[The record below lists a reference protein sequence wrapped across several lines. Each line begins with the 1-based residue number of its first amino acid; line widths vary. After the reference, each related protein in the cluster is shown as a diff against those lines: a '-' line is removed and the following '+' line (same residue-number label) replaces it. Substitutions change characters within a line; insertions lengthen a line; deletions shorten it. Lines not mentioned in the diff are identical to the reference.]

1 METSHSLPA
10 PGYNCG
16 PLARLEERLK
26 PHAIRYLGVSLTPE
40 VGANDALIGVRVV
53 PAGRDGNKVFGRTLA
68 DGEPD
73 SGEPVTFF
81 PYAGEELHFPPG
93 SVRIFL
99 RDLDEGN
106 LPGPDGYAPVSNTLW
121 TWLIVA
127 APPDPTLFRFLFA
140 AAQRLD
146 TAHSLCVDVI
156 GALTDRQEPFI
167 KARQRLFGALGLAEL
182 MCVALWRTL
191 DMLQTIPAQFSVP
204 VTLSTAVTAAFPAL
218 REIRNAFEHIED
230 RALGKVSHKARPGR
244 VVDLRSAGL
253 DLQRSAPVRVLFSG
267 HEIGRAPNAGG
278 LTSCHPRGRYRD
290 RRHSKDAQFSGEL
303 SLRTT
308 RKLRT
313 HPGTR
318 VLLVGESGRLCVVGP
333 RLQLARGGV
342 HGCCRAARRWLTI
355 MDWSPRS
362 RTSNRRSRSPA
373 TT

>member
-1 METSHSLPA
+1 M
-10 PGYNCG
+10 
-16 PLARLEERLK
+16 
-26 PHAIRYLGVSLTPE
+26 SLTPE

-121 TWLIVA
+121 TWLIVG

-140 AAQRLD
+140 AARRLD

-182 MCVALWRTL
+182 MCVALWRAL

-230 RALGKVSHKARPGR
+230 RALGKVSHKAHPDALSIFDQRDLISSGVLRYASYSLDMKSDVLPML
-244 VVDLRSAGL
+244 VDSRRAIREVAIATAGTAKTL
-253 DLQRSAPVRVLFSG
+253 NFPVSFPSAPPGSYERIQERAYFLWENREGSVWWDRDSNWLEAECMDAAVLRG
-267 HEIGRAPNAGG
+267 AG
-278 LTSCHPRGRYRD
+278 
-290 RRHSKDAQFSGEL
+290 
-303 SLRTT
+303 
-308 RKLRT
+308 
-313 HPGTR
+313 
-318 VLLVGESGRLCVVGP
+318 
-333 RLQLARGGV
+333 
-342 HGCCRAARRWLTI
+342 
-355 MDWSPRS
+355 
-362 RTSNRRSRSPA
+362 
-373 TT
+373 